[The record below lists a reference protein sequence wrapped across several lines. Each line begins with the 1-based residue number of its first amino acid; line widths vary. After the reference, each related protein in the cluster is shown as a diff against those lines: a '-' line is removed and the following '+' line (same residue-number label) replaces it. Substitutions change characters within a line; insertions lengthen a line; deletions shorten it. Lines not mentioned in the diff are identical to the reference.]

1 MSNPT
6 ISVIMSVYNTPKE
19 YIKEA
24 IESILNQ
31 TYRDFEFLIINDHSN
46 EETTNYLYTFNDPRI
61 LIINNDTNLGLTKS
75 LNKALKIAKGDY
87 IARMDSDD
95 IAYPNRFEKQLDY
108 IKKHPEYI
116 AIGSDFILSNTQQR
130 VTKANMPKEVR
141 RARMFFY
148 NEGLCHPTAF
158 INSTLLKKHNI
169 TYNEEVLKAQ
179 DYALWVDILKY
190 GDIGNINE
198 PLLTYR
204 IHDKQITKAFSN
216 QMSYEQMTMKKQL
229 DSFNHHFNDQE
240 IDLYY
245 HIYRGEITSNEKIA
259 ANFMKTIIELNNQ
272 KQIYDPTIFKKEA
285 KKVWIKGSLKQIKK
299 HHRAAMLIHS
309 LF

>member
-1 MSNPT
+1 
-6 ISVIMSVYNTPKE
+6 MSVYNTPKE

-31 TYRDFEFLIINDHSN
+31 TYRDFEFLIINDHSD
-46 EETTNYLYTFNDPRI
+46 EETSNYLYTFNDPRI

-204 IHDKQITKAFSN
+204 IHDKQITKGFSN